1 MYLEI
6 SRRFEF
12 SSALR
17 LFRREWTDEENVAA
31 FGKAARGHGH
41 GRNFI
46 LDVSVSGTVDPVNG
60 MIVNLRDLDRWIN
73 AILVDFDHK
82 NLNEDVPEFKD
93 LVPTTENLAIVL
105 WDRISG
111 ALPDGVTLERV
122 RVYES
127 ADVWIDCHGTDRV
140 GAFQSF
146 GFVAAHRLNSS
157 ELSTAENEYIFGKC
171 NHLHGHGHSYDVEV
185 GLAASPDP
193 VTGCA
198 EGLSELRAVCGDVA
212 TALDYT
218 DIDRDVE
225 LLDGKVST
233 VENLLSSLWKIF
245 HAKFHANLMSVRLH
259 ETRRNSGSIQC
270 AG

>member
-31 FGKAARGHGH
+31 FGKAAWIHGH

-46 LDVSVSGTVDPVNG
+46 VDVSVSGTVDPVNG
-60 MIVNLRDLDRWIN
+60 MIVNLRDLDMWMN
-73 AILVDFDHK
+73 AILADFDHK

-93 LVPTTENLAIVL
+93 LVPTTENLSIVL
-105 WDRISG
+105 WDRIG
-111 ALPDGVTLERV
+111 GVLPDGVTLERV

-146 GFVAAHRLNSS
+146 GFVAAHRLHSS
-157 ELSTAENEYIFGKC
+157 ELSTAENTSIFGKC
-171 NHLHGHGHSYDVEV
+171 NHVHGHGHSYDVEV
-185 GLAASPDP
+185 GLAARPDP
-193 VTGCA
+193 VTGRA
-198 EGLSELRAVCGDVA
+198 EGLAELRAVCGDVA

-225 LLDGKVST
+225 LLNGKVST
-233 VENLLSSLWKIF
+233 VENLLSSLWKLF
-245 HAKFHANLMSVRLH
+245 HAKFHANLMSIRLH
-259 ETRRNSGSIQC
+259 ETRRNSGSVQC